1 MINNPLVLLSIIGI
15 RIIWHGKIGR
25 TYNRKKRIICRFH
38 PSCSNYA
45 IMALKKHGFF
55 RGWAMA
61 IGRIKRCNPKN
72 LESCID
78 YP

>member
-1 MINNPLVLLSIIGI
+1 
-15 RIIWHGKIGR
+15 
-25 TYNRKKRIICRFH
+25 
-38 PSCSNYA
+38 
-45 IMALKKHGFF
+45 MALKKHGFF